1 MTRLPE
7 ADMPSPK
14 RTRYHASG
22 TSEPQPLR
30 GKRTSLLLR
39 CFSSLTHSPFAAQR
53 TAPSTSRSTHDARHE
68 HPPPYRRR
76 LHWTLTIAGCDCGSR
91 SAAREAGRSSPLRI
105 ISQASQP
112 DHLHTCIFTPSR
124 LATPAEQSDLNS
136 MSVDERS
143 PKRQRRSFS
152 PPSPA
157 AKLAFVAAEHPHTP
171 PPSVHMSPT
180 WNAQSSSLQNG
191 GGVTFPTPPSTSGY
205 HGHMTGR
212 GPSSDGGVESGTGTP
227 TETGEAR
234 KDGDG
239 DVNMGSEVN
248 AEHRR
253 SDHERSSDAKQP
265 AALPLFKLV
274 TKRKFPMHSAF
285 LCSAHG

>member
-1 MTRLPE
+1 
-7 ADMPSPK
+7 
-14 RTRYHASG
+14 
-22 TSEPQPLR
+22 
-30 GKRTSLLLR
+30 
-39 CFSSLTHSPFAAQR
+39 
-53 TAPSTSRSTHDARHE
+53 
-68 HPPPYRRR
+68 
-76 LHWTLTIAGCDCGSR
+76 
-91 SAAREAGRSSPLRI
+91 
-105 ISQASQP
+105 
-112 DHLHTCIFTPSR
+112 
-124 LATPAEQSDLNS
+124 

-227 TETGEAR
+227 TDAGEVR

-239 DVNMGSEVN
+239 DVNMGSDGN

-253 SDHERSSDAKQP
+253 SDHERSSDATP
-265 AALPLFKLV
+265 AAALPGLYKLL

-285 LCSAHG
+285 VCSAHG

>member
-1 MTRLPE
+1 MRPV
-7 ADMPSPK
+7 A
-14 RTRYHASG
+14 
-22 TSEPQPLR
+22 
-30 GKRTSLLLR
+30 
-39 CFSSLTHSPFAAQR
+39 
-53 TAPSTSRSTHDARHE
+53 
-68 HPPPYRRR
+68 
-76 LHWTLTIAGCDCGSR
+76 
-91 SAAREAGRSSPLRI
+91 RSSPLRAH
-105 ISQASQP
+105 QPGQP
-112 DHLHTCIFTPSR
+112 DHLHTCISTPSR
-124 LATPAEQSDLNS
+124 LAIPAEQSDLNS

-205 HGHMTGR
+205 HGHMTGK

-239 DVNMGSEVN
+239 DVNMGSEGS

-253 SDHERSSDAKQP
+253 SDHERSSDATP
-265 AALPLFKLV
+265 AATVPVPGLYRLV

-285 LCSAHG
+285 FCSAHG

>member
-1 MTRLPE
+1 MTRLPD
-7 ADMPSPK
+7 AGAPVPK
-14 RTRYHASG
+14 RKCYRGSG
-22 TSEPQPLR
+22 MSEAPAAERRNEHHCWQL
-30 GKRTSLLLR
+30 
-39 CFSSLTHSPFAAQR
+39 SSPTHSPFADQR
-53 TAPSTSRSTHDARHE
+53 NAPFRSTHHSEHE
-68 HPPPYRRR
+68 HPPYRRR
-76 LHWTLTIAGCDCGSR
+76 LYWTPTIAGCDRGTR
-91 SAAREAGRSSPLRI
+91 SAAREAGRSS
-105 ISQASQP
+105 
-112 DHLHTCIFTPSR
+112 LHCAPVR
-124 LATPAEQSDLNS
+124 LAPFTGPPRNTRRPKRLNS

-157 AKLAFVAAEHPHTP
+157 AKLAFVATEHPHTP

-205 HGHMTGR
+205 QGHMTGR

-227 TETGEAR
+227 TDAGELR

-239 DVNMGSEVN
+239 DVKMSGEAN

-253 SDHERSSDAKQP
+253 SDHERSSDATP
-265 AALPLFKLV
+265 AAALLGLYKLLS
-274 TKRKFPMHSAF
+274 KRKFPMHSAIVC
-285 LCSAHG
+285 LAHG

>member
-1 MTRLPE
+1 MDAT
-7 ADMPSPK
+7 ADF
-14 RTRYHASG
+14 G
-22 TSEPQPLR
+22 
-30 GKRTSLLLR
+30 
-39 CFSSLTHSPFAAQR
+39 AQHVR
-53 TAPSTSRSTHDARHE
+53 PVA
-68 HPPPYRRR
+68 
-76 LHWTLTIAGCDCGSR
+76 
-91 SAAREAGRSSPLRI
+91 RSSPLRAH
-105 ISQASQP
+105 QPGQP
-112 DHLHTCIFTPSR
+112 DHLHTCISTPSR
-124 LATPAEQSDLNS
+124 LAIPAEQSDLDS

-227 TETGEAR
+227 TEAAEAR

-239 DVNMGSEVN
+239 DVNMGSEGS
-248 AEHRR
+248 AERRR
-253 SDHERSSDAKQP
+253 SDHERSSNATPP
-265 AALPLFKLV
+265 AALPLYKLV